1 MSTPAPTP
9 VVTPLQTFVD
19 LSALLTGIVA
29 GNLAPSV
36 DPKNIKQV
44 YFNYAQQQAG
54 ATFDNLLKIYRENS
68 TQPAGKIASLILDQS
83 GPDIRFLARSVMLMW
98 YLGSWYAPTD
108 LAKAGTDTPPPDS
121 VVISSAAYTQGWAW
135 NVAQA
140 HPMGFSNF
148 QFGYWASNP
157 PTLVDFVGGNS

>member
-19 LSALLTGIVA
+19 MSALLTGIAA
-29 GNLAPSV
+29 GNLAPGV

-54 ATFDNLLKIYRENS
+54 ASFDDLLKIYQNNS
-68 TQPAGKIASLILDQS
+68 TLPAAKIANIIFNDS
-83 GPDIRFLARSVMLMW
+83 GSDICFLARSVMLMW
-98 YLGSWYAPTD
+98 YLGSWYAPAD
-108 LAKAGTDTPPPDS
+108 LAKAGTNTPPPNS
-121 VVISSAAYTQGWAW
+121 VVISAAAYTQGWAW

-140 HPMGFSNF
+140 HPMGYSNF
-148 QFGYWASNP
+148 QFGYWANNP